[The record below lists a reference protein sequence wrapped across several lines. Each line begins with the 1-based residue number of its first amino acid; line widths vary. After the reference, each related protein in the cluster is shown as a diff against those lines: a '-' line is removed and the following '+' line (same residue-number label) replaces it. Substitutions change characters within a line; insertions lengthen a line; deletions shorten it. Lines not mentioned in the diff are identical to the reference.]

1 MIFKMLTT
9 NENLDLLSGL
19 LYYIFY
25 LNSEDDLESMK
36 LIISNIIFKVMRSD
50 SVLSKRF
57 LSLLIYNFLGRS
69 EIFNNIFK

>member
-25 LNSEDDLESMK
+25 LNSENDLE
-36 LIISNIIFKVMRSD
+36 
-50 SVLSKRF
+50 
-57 LSLLIYNFLGRS
+57 
-69 EIFNNIFK
+69 